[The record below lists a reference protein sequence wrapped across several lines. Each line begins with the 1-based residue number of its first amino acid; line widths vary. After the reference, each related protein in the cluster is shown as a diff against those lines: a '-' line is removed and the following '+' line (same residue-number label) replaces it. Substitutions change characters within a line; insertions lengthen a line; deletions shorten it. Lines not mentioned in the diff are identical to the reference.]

1 MRLAPDIVRA
11 RAERDSVVTP
21 TAELRAL
28 RATMYGRER
37 EGQRVYHAGT
47 FWVYA
52 HGDWW
57 KQRPE
62 QKQVDPAVI
71 AHAVEMSNRLQEKY
85 DAAPSY
91 QDLIDIFGE
100 QGVVRDASGKIMGYN
115 YPQPKDDEQRRKLNA
130 AVYELW
136 ARHHQIAE
144 DIGLE
149 ESAQHQ
155 AVTLMDPRTGRT
167 VSAHPRTAAQRARK
181 AGFVEKRRRLK
192 R

>member
-1 MRLAPDIVRA
+1 MLAPDIVRV
-11 RAERDSVVTP
+11 RAERDSVVPP
-21 TAELRAL
+21 TTELRAL
-28 RATMYGRER
+28 RASLYGRER
-37 EGQRVYHAGT
+37 EGQRVYHAGC

-62 QKQVDPAVI
+62 QKVDPAVV
-71 AHAVEMSNRLQEKY
+71 AHAVEMSSKLQAKY

-91 QDLIDIFGE
+91 QQLIDIFGE
-100 QGVVRDASGKIMGYN
+100 QGVVRDASGKIQGYN
-115 YPQPKDDEQRRKLNA
+115 YPQPKDDDQRRKLNA

-136 ARHHQIAE
+136 EQHSRIATE
-144 DIGLE
+144 IGLE
-149 ESAQHQ
+149 ESAKHA